1 MSAIFK
7 REFKAY
13 FQSVIGWLFLAVTL
27 CLYGLYF
34 YVYNLVY
41 GYPSTSNTLSAISF
55 IFLITVPLLTM
66 RILAEE
72 RKNKTDQMILTAP
85 VSVGKVVAAKYLAMA
100 AVYTIVI
107 AVIAVTPLILS
118 AFGTVAFGESYAA
131 LLGFWLYGLSCIAIG
146 MFLSSLTESQVI
158 AAVITFA
165 ALFVGYMMGSICGLI
180 SSSGNLLTK
189 ILGCYDL
196 TSPLDNFSSG
206 MFDLSGVIYYLTLIV
221 LFLFLT
227 VQSIQKRRWSM
238 SVKKIGLGVFSTGMV
253 AFAVALAVVVNL
265 VVQALPTTITQL
277 DATSNHLYSMTDDTK
292 KMLSKLDEDVTIYV
306 LAAEKSADETVA
318 KTLERYKAESSHVKV
333 VYKDPAKYPNFY
345 QTYTDDT
352 SVTRNSLIVVSD
364 KRNKLVNYNKM
375 YEGSYDSSYNYQT
388 TGYDG
393 EGQITSAIEYVTS
406 DDMPVVYEIEGHG
419 ETSLSG
425 NFSEVITKANITA
438 QTINLLKYDE
448 IPDDAKAVII
458 NGSTSDFSKDDAA
471 KIISY
476 LQKGGKVLIST
487 VYTTED
493 MTNFKS
499 ILEAYQVS
507 LQDGIVV
514 EGDKD
519 HYYQQPYYLLPD
531 IASSNLT
538 TSASGGYVFAPS
550 AMGMTYPKNE
560 DSTESVD
567 STEDTTGQ
575 ITYTPLLTTSDD
587 AYVKQDVANLT
598 TLDKEDGDI
607 NGPFTIGLDVQ
618 QKVDDD
624 NTTELIIYSCQTMLT
639 DDADQMVSGNNSAL
653 FSDAITNLVSDSGES
668 TTVIPVKSYD
678 TSTLTVNATVTMLGA
693 IFGIVVIP
701 ALLLIAG
708 IVIWVKRRKR

>member
-41 GYPSTSNTLSAISF
+41 GYPSISNTLSAISF

-100 AVYTIVI
+100 AVYTVVI

-165 ALFVGYMMGSICGLI
+165 ALFLGYMMGSICGLI
-180 SSSGNLLTK
+180 ASSGNLLTK

-265 VVQALPTTITQL
+265 VVQALPSTITQL

-333 VYKDPAKYPNFY
+333 EYKDPAKYPNFY

-364 KRNKLVNYNKM
+364 KRNKLVNYSNM

-393 EGQITSAIEYVTS
+393 EGQITSAIAYVTS

-419 ETSLSG
+419 ETSISG

-458 NGSTSDFSKDDAA
+458 NGPTSDFSKDDAA
-471 KIISY
+471 KILAY

-487 VYTTED
+487 TYTTED
-493 MTNFKS
+493 MTNFRS

-507 LQDGIVV
+507 LQNGIVV

-560 DSTESVD
+560 ESTESVD
-567 STEDTTGQ
+567 STEDITGK

-587 AYVKQDVANLT
+587 SYVKQDVANLT

-701 ALLLIAG
+701 VLLLIAG

>member
-221 LFLFLT
+221 LLLFLT

-265 VVQALPTTITQL
+265 VVQALPITITQL

>member
-41 GYPSTSNTLSAISF
+41 GYPSISNTLSAISF

-100 AVYTIVI
+100 AVYTVVI

-277 DATSNHLYSMTDDTK
+277 DATSNHLYSMTNDTK

-333 VYKDPAKYPNFY
+333 EYKDPAKYPNFY

-364 KRNKLVNYNKM
+364 KRNKLVNYSNM
-375 YEGSYDSSYNYQT
+375 YEGGYDSSYNYQT

-393 EGQITSAIEYVTS
+393 EGRITSAIEYVTS

-419 ETSLSG
+419 EASLSG

-458 NGSTSDFSKDDAA
+458 NGPTSDFSKDDAA
-471 KIISY
+471 KIIAY

-487 VYTTED
+487 TYTTED

-531 IASSNLT
+531 IASGSLT

-560 DSTESVD
+560 ESTESVD

-587 AYVKQDVANLT
+587 SYVKQDVANLT

-624 NTTELIIYSCQTMLT
+624 NTTEMIIYSCQTMLT

-701 ALLLIAG
+701 VLLLVAG

>member
-41 GYPSTSNTLSAISF
+41 GYPSISNTLSAISF

-100 AVYTIVI
+100 AVYTVVI

-265 VVQALPTTITQL
+265 VVQALPSTITQL
-277 DATSNHLYSMTDDTK
+277 DATSNHLYS
-292 KMLSKLDEDVTIYV
+292 
-306 LAAEKSADETVA
+306 KSA
-318 KTLERYKAESSHVKV
+318 LR
-333 VYKDPAKYPNFY
+333 KYPLRTF
-345 QTYTDDT
+345 
-352 SVTRNSLIVVSD
+352 RL
-364 KRNKLVNYNKM
+364 
-375 YEGSYDSSYNYQT
+375 SSSQ
-388 TGYDG
+388 
-393 EGQITSAIEYVTS
+393 E
-406 DDMPVVYEIEGHG
+406 
-419 ETSLSG
+419 
-425 NFSEVITKANITA
+425 SEALHLHM
-438 QTINLLKYDE
+438 Q
-448 IPDDAKAVII
+448 
-458 NGSTSDFSKDDAA
+458 
-471 KIISY
+471 KI
-476 LQKGGKVLIST
+476 
-487 VYTTED
+487 
-493 MTNFKS
+493 
-499 ILEAYQVS
+499 
-507 LQDGIVV
+507 
-514 EGDKD
+514 
-519 HYYQQPYYLLPD
+519 LLPGCLS
-531 IASSNLT
+531 ALWHLT
-538 TSASGGYVFAPS
+538 SPVSC
-550 AMGMTYPKNE
+550 
-560 DSTESVD
+560 
-567 STEDTTGQ
+567 
-575 ITYTPLLTTSDD
+575 PLL
-587 AYVKQDVANLT
+587 YR
-598 TLDKEDGDI
+598 
-607 NGPFTIGLDVQ
+607 
-618 QKVDDD
+618 
-624 NTTELIIYSCQTMLT
+624 M
-639 DDADQMVSGNNSAL
+639 
-653 FSDAITNLVSDSGES
+653 
-668 TTVIPVKSYD
+668 
-678 TSTLTVNATVTMLGA
+678 
-693 IFGIVVIP
+693 
-701 ALLLIAG
+701 
-708 IVIWVKRRKR
+708 

>member
-41 GYPSTSNTLSAISF
+41 GYPSISNTLSAISF

-100 AVYTIVI
+100 AVYTVVI

-180 SSSGNLLTK
+180 ASSGNLLTK

-265 VVQALPTTITQL
+265 VVQALPSTITQL

-375 YEGSYDSSYNYQT
+375 YEGNYDSSYNYQT

-425 NFSEVITKANITA
+425 NFSEVITKANITS
-438 QTINLLKYDE
+438 QSINLLKYDE
-448 IPDDAKAVII
+448 IPEDAKAVII
-458 NGSTSDFSKDDAA
+458 NGPTSDFSKDDAA

-487 VYTTED
+487 TYTTED

-531 IASSNLT
+531 IASGSLT

-550 AMGMTYPKNE
+550 AMGITYPKNE

-587 AYVKQDVANLT
+587 SYVKQDVANLT
-598 TLDKEDGDI
+598 TLEKEDGDI

-624 NTTELIIYSCQTMLT
+624 NTTELIIYSCQMMFT

-701 ALLLIAG
+701 VLLLIAG

>member
-206 MFDLSGVIYYLTLIV
+206 MFDLCGVIYYLTLIV

-265 VVQALPTTITQL
+265 VMQALPTTITQL

>member
-41 GYPSTSNTLSAISF
+41 GYPSISNTLSAISF

-100 AVYTIVI
+100 AVYTVVI

-165 ALFVGYMMGSICGLI
+165 ALFLGYMMGSICGLI
-180 SSSGNLLTK
+180 ASSGNLLTK

-265 VVQALPTTITQL
+265 VVQALPSTITQL

-333 VYKDPAKYPNFY
+333 EYKDPAKYPNFY

-364 KRNKLVNYNKM
+364 KRNKLVNYSNM

-393 EGQITSAIEYVTS
+393 EGQITSAIAYVTS

-419 ETSLSG
+419 ETSISG

-458 NGSTSDFSKDDAA
+458 NGPTSDFSKDDAA
-471 KIISY
+471 KILAY

-487 VYTTED
+487 TYTTED
-493 MTNFKS
+493 MTNFQS

-560 DSTESVD
+560 ESTESVD
-567 STEDTTGQ
+567 STEDTTGK

-587 AYVKQDVANLT
+587 SYVKQDVANLT

-701 ALLLIAG
+701 VLLLIAG